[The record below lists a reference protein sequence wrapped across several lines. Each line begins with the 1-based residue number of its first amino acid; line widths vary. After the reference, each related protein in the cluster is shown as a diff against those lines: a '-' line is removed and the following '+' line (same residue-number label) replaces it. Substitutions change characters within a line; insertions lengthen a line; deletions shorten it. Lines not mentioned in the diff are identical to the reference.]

1 MGRAIKGHTYTD
13 REIAGWMSEVDGKE
27 HGPSWVH
34 DRMEHYY
41 LEGKPG
47 IGKSID
53 EKTGRFVGWRRTG

>member
-1 MGRAIKGHTYTD
+1 
-13 REIAGWMSEVDGKE
+13 MSEVDGKE